1 MIELSAHQSPKS
13 GRPALQKAQAV
24 VEASSAGNVSP
35 QTQHTFDRHLDKG
48 SRQHPGRNGSH
59 PGCRPRRRFRWRV
72 PVRFDHPLIHRSARR
87 AVGGVIAIF
96 VFGVAAPARAQLSDV
111 KGSSDHP
118 MVSRYAGSVIIGY
131 DLRKFDEFVI
141 PLGVLKR
148 TGNPPTFAPARNQR
162 VEGKVTRILYVGRPE
177 RSPLEIVRNYEL
189 ELKKNG
195 FETLY
200 ACAGVEC
207 GEQDGRLGE
216 YYLYPLDKRL
226 SQTPPRGSGRPE
238 GQISEY
244 ALSSP
249 VNQRYLVAKRQRPEG
264 DVYVS
269 VYVAT
274 NRATHHKETQDHPV
288 ILLDVVDTVPIET
301 GMVTIDAA
309 AMAKDIS
316 STGHVALYGI
326 YFDTDKADLKPESQ
340 PALQEI
346 TKLLKQD
353 ASLKLYIVGHT
364 DNVGA
369 FDYNVG
375 LSERRAAAVVRE
387 LTAKHGIS
395 AARLRPA
402 GVGMLSP
409 VSPNDSEPG
418 RAKNRRVE
426 LVKQ

>member
-1 MIELSAHQSPKS
+1 MLLHSALDLRSHRHAQWTVAGIVVVLFGLSPGA
-13 GRPALQKAQAV
+13 AL
-24 VEASSAGNVSP
+24 
-35 QTQHTFDRHLDKG
+35 
-48 SRQHPGRNGSH
+48 
-59 PGCRPRRRFRWRV
+59 
-72 PVRFDHPLIHRSARR
+72 
-87 AVGGVIAIF
+87 
-96 VFGVAAPARAQLSDV
+96 AQLSDV
-111 KGSSDHP
+111 KGSQDHP

-131 DLRKFDEFVI
+131 DFRKFDEFVI
-141 PLGVLKR
+141 PLGVLTR
-148 TGNPPTFAPARNQR
+148 VGGTRPTLEPTKSQR
-162 VEGKVTRILYVGRPE
+162 VEGRVTRILYVGPQD
-177 RSPLEIVRNYEL
+177 RSPLEVVRNYEL

-200 ACAGVEC
+200 TCTGTQC
-207 GEQDGRLGE
+207 GAQDGWFAQF
-216 YYLYPLDKRL
+216 YLYPLGKQL
-226 SQTPPRGSGRPE
+226 SQTPARGSTASPA

-244 ALSSP
+244 ALSSA
-249 VNQRYLVAKRQRPEG
+249 VNQRYLAAKRSRPEG

-269 VYVAT
+269 IYVAT
-274 NRATHHKETQDHPV
+274 NRGTYHKETQDHPV
-288 ILLDVVDTVPIET
+288 ILLDVVDAVPIET

-316 STGHVALYGI
+316 SAGHVALYGI

-340 PALQEI
+340 PTLQEI

-364 DNVGA
+364 DNVGG

-375 LSERRAAAVVRE
+375 LSERRAAAVVKE
-387 LTAKHGIS
+387 LTAKHGI
-395 AARLRPA
+395 AATRLKPA

-409 VSPNDSEPG
+409 VAPNDSEEG

>member
-1 MIELSAHQSPKS
+1 MRRY
-13 GRPALQKAQAV
+13 GRQTRLTVMMLLGAA
-24 VEASSAGNVSP
+24 AS
-35 QTQHTFDRHLDKG
+35 
-48 SRQHPGRNGSH
+48 
-59 PGCRPRRRFRWRV
+59 
-72 PVRFDHPLIHRSARR
+72 
-87 AVGGVIAIF
+87 
-96 VFGVAAPARAQLSDV
+96 APAQVSDV
-111 KGSSDHP
+111 KGSKDHP
-118 MVSRYAGSVIIGY
+118 MVSRYAGSVVIGY
-131 DLRKFDEFVI
+131 DFRKFDEFVI

-148 TGNPPTFAPARNQR
+148 AGDRPAAGGGTNAKFEPVKSQR
-162 VEGKVTRILYVGRPE
+162 VEGRVTRILYVGPSE

-200 ACAGVEC
+200 ACAGTQC
-207 GEQDGRLGE
+207 GERDGWLAE
-216 YYLYPLDKRL
+216 FYLYTLDKRL
-226 SQTPPRGSGRPE
+226 SQTPPRGTGGPE

-249 VNQRYLVAKRQRPEG
+249 INQRYLAAKRSRPEG

-274 NRATHHKETQDHPV
+274 NRATHHKETRDHPV
-288 ILLDVVDTVPIET
+288 ILLDVVDAVPIES
-301 GMVTIDAA
+301 GMVTVDAA

-340 PALQEI
+340 PTLQEI
-346 TKLLKQD
+346 ANLLKRD
-353 ASLKLYIVGHT
+353 AVLKLYIVGHT
-364 DNVGA
+364 DNVGG

-375 LSERRAAAVVRE
+375 LSERRAAAVVKE
-387 LTAKHGIS
+387 LTAKHGIA
-395 AARLRPA
+395 AARLKPA

-409 VSPNDSEPG
+409 VAPNDGEEG
-418 RAKNRRVE
+418 RARNRRVE